1 MSPVIKKKRNKFTL
15 PSKYLLLLLSGLCVI
30 LMLVTF
36 KTDLCEGP
44 LRAVAGYV
52 VVPFQKGIASV
63 GGYIYDRAEEMGQ
76 LKEVLAEN
84 QALKEQVDSL
94 TMENAQLQQDKY
106 ELASLRELY
115 DIDKATSDYEK
126 TGARVIASDSS
137 NWFYSFVIDK
147 GSDDG
152 IQVDMNVLAGSG
164 LAGRVISV
172 GPNYSRVLSIIADN
186 SNLYG
191 TVLSTSGNLMVS
203 GDLQSVMSSGVIHF
217 EQLYDK
223 ENKVSE
229 GDKVVTSNISSKY
242 LPGIPVGFISTI
254 NTSSNNMT
262 KFGYITP
269 AVDFQHIQEV
279 LVIMELKQQDME
291 AEHSMEAENS
301 TEAENPMETENSTEA
316 DLTTGNE

>member
-15 PSKYLLLLLSGLCVI
+15 PSKYLLLILSGVCVA

-36 KTDLCEGP
+36 KTDLFEGP
-44 LRAVAGYV
+44 LRAAAGYV

-63 GGYIYDRAEEMGQ
+63 GGYLYDRAEEMGQ
-76 LKEVLAEN
+76 LKKVLAEN
-84 QALKEQVDSL
+84 QALKDQVDAL

-106 ELASLRELY
+106 ELTSLRELY
-115 DIDKATSDYEK
+115 EIDKATSEYEK

-137 NWFYSFVIDK
+137 NWMYSCVIDK

-164 LAGRVISV
+164 LAGRVVSV
-172 GPNYSRVLSIIADN
+172 GPNYARVVSIIADN
-186 SNLYG
+186 ANVYG
-191 TVLSTSGNLMVS
+191 TILSTSENLMVS
-203 GDLQSVMSSGVIHF
+203 GDLQSVMSDGVIRF

-229 GDKVVTSNISSKY
+229 GDKVVTSNISNKY
-242 LPGIPVGFISTI
+242 LPGIPIGFISSI
-254 NTSSNNMT
+254 STSYNNMT
-262 KFGYITP
+262 KYGYITP

-279 LVIMELKQQDME
+279 LVIMELKQQVTQE
-291 AEHSMEAENS
+291 KHSMDKE
-301 TEAENPMETENSTEA
+301 
-316 DLTTGNE
+316 

>member
-15 PSKYLLLLLSGLCVI
+15 PSKYLLLILSGVCVA

-36 KTDLCEGP
+36 KTDLFEGP
-44 LRAVAGYV
+44 LRAAAGYV

-63 GGYIYDRAEEMGQ
+63 GGYLYDRAEEMGQ
-76 LKEVLAEN
+76 LKKVLAEN
-84 QALKEQVDSL
+84 QALKDQVDAL

-106 ELASLRELY
+106 ELTSLRELY
-115 DIDKATSDYEK
+115 EIDKATSEYEK

-164 LAGRVISV
+164 LAGRVVSV
-172 GPNYSRVLSIIADN
+172 GPNYARVVSIIADN
-186 SNLYG
+186 ANVYG
-191 TVLSTSGNLMVS
+191 TILSTSENLMVS
-203 GDLQSVMSSGVIHF
+203 GDLQSVMSDGVIRF

-229 GDKVVTSNISSKY
+229 GDKVVTSNISNKY
-242 LPGIPVGFISTI
+242 LPG
-254 NTSSNNMT
+254 
-262 KFGYITP
+262 
-269 AVDFQHIQEV
+269 IQEV
-279 LVIMELKQQDME
+279 LVIMELKQQVTQE
-291 AEHSMEAENS
+291 KHSMDKE
-301 TEAENPMETENSTEA
+301 
-316 DLTTGNE
+316 